1 MARKTKTNKPLIKSN
16 NNIINNLKL
25 ITNLLKGVH
34 FDTYSSD
41 YLSNSDSDKTRK
53 SIDTSLDKLINTA
66 YAQNTVSNLSKLYDQ
81 QSALDTN
88 NIGLNMFE
96 DPILSTNLVTTWM
109 IQRWIQDQEDDINLV
124 LKYMPKLKEAMTC
137 KKDLVLSAD
146 HFSKDFCSFHKYN
159 SDDTDGS
166 LFARRIDEIKRVY
179 NLAENFELWYEKAQN
194 YGECFIYI
202 APYSEAFSK
211 LLKNKS
217 NTRFRGFNES
227 TTLLEFNQDY
237 IENNIINESEL
248 ETVQKA
254 FDEVGINSLTINFNE
269 GLLLSEAKKLD
280 AVRESGILKQ
290 ESLYESFMAFQES
303 TSIQE
308 DSKYKLD
315 KKLIPDDLEFD
326 DKEDERYSSDGLVNL
341 KQKAEDDVKIKV
353 PGCIV
358 KELERK
364 NVIPLYIGDTCLGY
378 YYIEIKTSEL
388 GVLDDPNAYNMSA
401 GMVGYVTASLKNVK
415 DTRVGD
421 TITDAD
427 NPCSEPLPGYKKV
440 NPMVYCGLYP
450 MDGSDYE
457 NLKVALEKLKLND
470 AALEY
475 EQETSAALGFGFRCG
490 FLGMLHLEV
499 IQERIEREFD
509 LSIVFT
515 SPSVRYTVHMK
526 DGETLY
532 IDNPLEYPDP
542 MRVDWAEEPY
552 IQANIITPTEY
563 VGPIITLCL
572 EKRGSQTQMNYLDT
586 KRVELIYEMP
596 LSEVLFDFYD
606 RLKSISRGY
615 ASFDYNVIENRRTDL
630 VRMEILVNGDPV
642 DALSCL
648 VYRGN
653 AQTRGRQIVERLQ
666 GEIPRQQFKIAIQ
679 AAIGGQI
686 IARETV
692 NAYRKDVTAKC
703 YGGDISRKRKLLE
716 KQKEGKKRMKMV
728 GNVEIPQSAFLAVLK
743 TEEDK

>member
-1 MARKTKTNKPLIKSN
+1 MAVDTSHKRNFCIIAHIDHGKSTLADRFIERARLVQTRGPVETQILDNMDIEKERGITIKSQAVTVPYTAADGEVYELN
-16 NNIINNLKL
+16 LVDTPGHVDFTYEVSRAISSCEGALLLIDATQGVEAQTLANLYLAMEHNLEIIPVINKL
-25 ITNLLKGVH
+25 DLPSADIDSCLHQIDHDLGLDPDMAVMVSAKTGEGV
-34 FDTYSSD
+34 
-41 YLSNSDSDKTRK
+41 
-53 SIDTSLDKLINTA
+53 DKLYEAIVQYIPCPSGNDED
-66 YAQNTVSNLSKLYDQ
+66 KLRALIFDSHYDPYRGVIVHARIFSGKVKCGDEILFMHS
-81 QSALDTN
+81 SASYKVEDL
-88 NIGLNMFE
+88 GLF
-96 DPILSTNLVTTWM
+96 
-109 IQRWIQDQEDDINLV
+109 QINLI
-124 LKYMPKLKEAMTC
+124 
-137 KKDLVLSAD
+137 
-146 HFSKDFCSFHKYN
+146 SK
-159 SDDTDGS
+159 
-166 LFARRIDEIKRVY
+166 
-179 NLAENFELWYEKAQN
+179 
-194 YGECFIYI
+194 
-202 APYSEAFSK
+202 P
-211 LLKNKS
+211 
-217 NTRFRGFNES
+217 
-227 TTLLEFNQDY
+227 
-237 IENNIINESEL
+237 
-248 ETVQKA
+248 
-254 FDEVGINSLTINFNE
+254 
-269 GLLLSEAKKLD
+269 
-280 AVRESGILKQ
+280 
-290 ESLYESFMAFQES
+290 
-303 TSIQE
+303 
-308 DSKYKLD
+308 
-315 KKLIPDDLEFD
+315 
-326 DKEDERYSSDGLVNL
+326 
-341 KQKAEDDVKIKV
+341 
-353 PGCIV
+353 
-358 KELERK
+358 
-364 NVIPLYIGDTCLGY
+364 
-378 YYIEIKTSEL
+378 EL
-388 GVLDDPNAYNMSA
+388 GA
-401 GMVGYVTASLKNVK
+401 GDVGYFIAGIKNIS
-415 DTRVGD
+415 DIRVGD
-421 TITDAD
+421 TVTLKA
-427 NPCSEPLPGYKKV
+427 NPAPQPLPGFREVKPV
-440 NPMVYCGLYP
+440 VFSSIYP
-450 MDGSDYE
+450 VDSNDYE
-457 NLKVALEKLKLND
+457 ELQDAIERLKLND
-470 AALEY
+470 ASLMY
-475 EQETSAALGFGFRCG
+475 EKDSSAALGFGFRCG

-526 DGETLY
+526 DGETIY

>member
-1 MARKTKTNKPLIKSN
+1 M
-16 NNIINNLKL
+16 
-25 ITNLLKGVH
+25 H
-34 FDTYSSD
+34 SSASYKVED
-41 YLSNSDSDKTRK
+41 L
-53 SIDTSLDKLINTA
+53 
-66 YAQNTVSNLSKLYDQ
+66 
-81 QSALDTN
+81 
-88 NIGLNMFE
+88 GLF
-96 DPILSTNLVTTWM
+96 
-109 IQRWIQDQEDDINLV
+109 QINLI
-124 LKYMPKLKEAMTC
+124 
-137 KKDLVLSAD
+137 
-146 HFSKDFCSFHKYN
+146 SK
-159 SDDTDGS
+159 
-166 LFARRIDEIKRVY
+166 
-179 NLAENFELWYEKAQN
+179 
-194 YGECFIYI
+194 
-202 APYSEAFSK
+202 P
-211 LLKNKS
+211 
-217 NTRFRGFNES
+217 
-227 TTLLEFNQDY
+227 
-237 IENNIINESEL
+237 
-248 ETVQKA
+248 
-254 FDEVGINSLTINFNE
+254 
-269 GLLLSEAKKLD
+269 
-280 AVRESGILKQ
+280 
-290 ESLYESFMAFQES
+290 
-303 TSIQE
+303 
-308 DSKYKLD
+308 
-315 KKLIPDDLEFD
+315 
-326 DKEDERYSSDGLVNL
+326 
-341 KQKAEDDVKIKV
+341 
-353 PGCIV
+353 
-358 KELERK
+358 
-364 NVIPLYIGDTCLGY
+364 
-378 YYIEIKTSEL
+378 EL
-388 GVLDDPNAYNMSA
+388 GA
-401 GMVGYVTASLKNVK
+401 GDVGYFIAGIKNIS
-415 DTRVGD
+415 DIRVGD
-421 TITDAD
+421 TVTLKA
-427 NPCSEPLPGYKKV
+427 NPAPQPLPGFREVKPV
-440 NPMVYCGLYP
+440 VFSSIYP
-450 MDGSDYE
+450 VDSNDYE
-457 NLKVALEKLKLND
+457 ELQDAIERLKLND
-470 AALEY
+470 ASLMY
-475 EQETSAALGFGFRCG
+475 EKDSSAALGFGFRCG

-526 DGETLY
+526 DGETIY